1 MRSLTK
7 RTLIVYP
14 NIGGHFDPK
23 ACKWVDVGMDT
34 PESFAR
40 EAMEWKKYGNPII
53 IGGCCKTHFKWI
65 QELSNQLRDKKKT
78 QKLSMSKLESQ
89 ITNYTTVTEGGEF
102 SPTERTA
109 KGLGVKRAQSSLR
122 SL

>member
-65 QELSNQLRDKKKT
+65 EELSNLLRDKKKT
-78 QKLSMSKLESQ
+78 KKSSKVMLHSQ
-89 ITNYTTVTEGGEF
+89 ITNSTEGTEEGKL
-102 SPTERTA
+102 SPTKKTA
-109 KGLGVKRAQSSLR
+109 
-122 SL
+122 